1 MIGLGT
7 SIATVLFWVGLLL
20 IGWTYI
26 GYLLFL
32 KLVSVVRPR
41 TVVKEDITPPVTMVV
56 TAHNEEARI
65 KEKIKNCLA
74 VDYPHDKLEIIIVSD
89 ASDDGTDDIVRS
101 FADRGVQLLRIEE
114 HRGKH
119 YGQGRGIQKAATDI
133 VVLSDATTFLK
144 ADAVRKIVR
153 SFADP
158 KIGVVSGEDV
168 IPETERGTSGEGAYV
183 RYEMKLRSL
192 EAAAGS
198 LVGASGCFF
207 SIRKKLAETWVDDL
221 SSDFYMPIV
230 AYMNGYRT
238 IPEPEAIGYYQVLG
252 DPAKEFRRKVR
263 TVLHGLEVLFM
274 FKRILNPFRY
284 GFYSL
289 QMASHKLLRWLV
301 PFFLLVVLIAN
312 GALVNDGLFYR
323 LALLGQLILYCMAI
337 LAYAV
342 PKLQEISIFR
352 IPLFFCMVNLSILGG
367 WYQFLRGEKQV
378 VWTATRR

>member
-1 MIGLGT
+1 MVVFEIST
-7 SIATVLFWVGLLL
+7 ATVFFWVGLLL
-20 IGWTYI
+20 IGWTYV

-32 KLVSVVRPR
+32 KLVSVVRPQ

-56 TAHNEEARI
+56 TAHNEAVHI
-65 KEKIKNCLA
+65 EKKIENCLA
-74 VDYPHDKLEIIIVSD
+74 VDYPRDKLEIIIVSD
-89 ASDDGTDDIVRS
+89 ASDDGTDDIVKS
-101 FADRGVQLLRIEE
+101 FADRCVQLLRIPE

-119 YGQGRGIQKAATDI
+119 FGQGRGIEMAANEI
-133 VVLSDATTFLK
+133 IVLSDATTFLK

-153 SFADP
+153 SYADP

-168 IPETERGTSGEGAYV
+168 IPETEHGPSGEGAYV

-198 LVGASGCFF
+198 LVGVSGCFF
-207 SIRKKLAETWVDDL
+207 SVRKKLAETWVDDM

-230 AYMNGYRT
+230 AYLKGYRT
-238 IPEPEAIGYYQVLG
+238 VPEPEAICYYQVLG

-274 FKRILNPFRY
+274 FKQILNPCRY

-301 PFFLLVVLIAN
+301 PFFLLIVLIAN

-323 LALLGQLILYCMAI
+323 LTLLGQFILYGMAI

-342 PKLQEISIFR
+342 PELQEIAPFR
-352 IPLFFCMVNLSILGG
+352 IPLFFCIVNLSIVGG
-367 WYQFLRGEKQV
+367 WYQYFRGEKQV
-378 VWTATRR
+378 VWTPTKR